1 MTPTPGMPQQDD
13 DDALFGEYV
22 GVPHKSHHDDLSS
35 SSYQTDSVTLPSGG
49 STATLVHSHRH
60 SFSYEASER
69 ELLLPTDVSMV
80 APFSLWNSTRQQK
93 LLLLALALVDLTSNM
108 CLSVLAP
115 FFPDEV
121 CIDPS

>member
-22 GVPHKSHHDDLSS
+22 VIPHKSHHDDHISS
-35 SSYQTDSVTLPSGG
+35 SSYHTDFVTLPSDG
-49 STATLVHSHRH
+49 STASLVQRH
-60 SFSYEASER
+60 SFSYEASEH
-69 ELLLPTDVSMV
+69 ELLLPADGSTV